1 MFRMYLSLF
10 PDLYRNEKIHVF
22 RLIHF
27 ISKCSHTPHSP
38 RETILHFIW
47 KCTYHFPL
55 TCSLKPHFSAIM
67 DDFNGHHSLRKI
79 DWKFRVDIIV
89 QCLWLT
95 QEWSTEDDMSSMN
108 AHRQNLLS
116 LRLSFRQYSR
126 HTTYFKWYWVCCYT
140 NTSPRQ
146 IHLCLTWAC
155 SEPSIFCFCS
165 VR

>member
-1 MFRMYLSLF
+1 MKKFHHLF
-10 PDLYRNEKIHVF
+10 SSFL
-22 RLIHF
+22 
-27 ISKCSHTPHSP
+27 
-38 RETILHFIW
+38 
-47 KCTYHFPL
+47 
-55 TCSLKPHFSAIM
+55 PHFDLISSIDSEKVLPISFDNEVIIVARPVPEKSFFLDISWFL
-67 DDFNGHHSLRKI
+67 DDFSGHHRPRKI
-79 DWKFRVDIIV
+79 DWKFRLDIIA
-89 QCLWLT
+89 QCLWFT
-95 QEWSTEDDMSSMN
+95 QELSTEDDVSSMN